1 MSTMLEY
8 TDKARSGIMAQ
19 LGDAD
24 DAAKIR
30 RTLDTHLVR
39 MLTAFNEDCSSD
51 ILREYAAS
59 LVTLWRSSL
68 SWIDSGGEIRIWEE
82 KRPGAGPEK
91 GLSGKKKI
99 LFLILAVL
107 GVTALAAAGALI
119 LSLSEKGYL
128 GRLPAAIAL
137 PAAGGVCLFLAG
149 SIRGKGNAAGSGDNL
164 QARLTYDRDKMF
176 RHLREMAMTTDKC
189 LSDLDAS
196 QRARDRILAGKAGN
210 MLPDEKQLSLYA
222 DLLEAGES
230 RDADSVMDAVGTLRY
245 YLHSQGI
252 ETVDVKDGQ
261 EEWFE
266 YMPSD
271 REGTIRPAMVRD
283 GVLLKKGL
291 AAAAVNG
298 KGARQQ

>member
-8 TDKARSGIMAQ
+8 TERARSVIMAD
-19 LGDAD
+19 LGEAD
-24 DAAKIR
+24 DPARIR
-30 RTLDTHLVR
+30 RSLDNHLVR
-39 MLTAFNEDCSSD
+39 MLTAWNEDCSSD

-82 KRPGAGPEK
+82 KKTGASQGRQIA
-91 GLSGKKKI
+91 GKSRI
-99 LFLILAVL
+99 FFLLLAVA
-107 GVTALAAAGALI
+107 GVIALAAAGALV
-119 LSLSEKGYL
+119 LSLPDKGYL
-128 GRLPAAIAL
+128 GRLPAAVAL

-149 SIRGKGNAAGSGDNL
+149 RIQGKGSAPGSGHNL
-164 QARLTYDRDKMF
+164 KAQLTYDKDKLF

-189 LSDLDAS
+189 LGDLEAS
-196 QRARDRILAGKAGN
+196 QRARDRVLAGKAGN

-222 DLLEAGES
+222 DLLEAAQSG
-230 RDADSVMDAVGTLRY
+230 DADSVMDAVATLRF

-252 ETVDVKDGQ
+252 EAVDVKEAQDG
-261 EEWFE
+261 WFE

-271 REGTIRPAMVRD
+271 REGTIRPALVRD

-291 AAAAVNG
+291 AAAAVSRG
-298 KGARQQ
+298 Q